1 LTLVQFTFTLN
12 SFILLSSAECIHLLD
27 SAPSI
32 RPHQPTEER
41 FAVAAAFASTGS
53 CPVGVLQFCSLT
65 VVLTLLQFGL
75 AHPMPLSSASDGEA
89 PRCIPPTVG
98 RYQFQALCTRWKVRV
113 SFSRYKNLPDVEWA
127 SLGGFCDA
135 LLSFRLCYLNW
146 PCLQGKEGVS
156 VLKCFASIVVSL
168 KDPNRP
174 EGSGQSRQI
183 VPVGYFST
191 RRFPSWVELTHLQC
205 LLVKNTSAWNCAVGA
220 LCEIWLSRRTRR
232 EVGILKS
239 YYLHWVAA
247 FAIIA
252 VYLGVLYGLYVL
264 DCQFFVPGEAYSD
277 LPLDAHAYM
286 V

>member
-1 LTLVQFTFTLN
+1 M
-12 SFILLSSAECIHLLD
+12 I
-27 SAPSI
+27 
-32 RPHQPTEER
+32 
-41 FAVAAAFASTGS
+41 
-53 CPVGVLQFCSLT
+53 
-65 VVLTLLQFGL
+65 
-75 AHPMPLSSASDGEA
+75 
-89 PRCIPPTVG
+89 
-98 RYQFQALCTRWKVRV
+98 
-113 SFSRYKNLPDVEWA
+113 
-127 SLGGFCDA
+127 
-135 LLSFRLCYLNW
+135 
-146 PCLQGKEGVS
+146 GKEGVS